1 MSERSCPVSGSM
13 GGGRCPAGAHGQ
25 TANRRVGPRG
35 CSFSGYTQQ
44 GDLHAAFDIPR
55 GVDVD
60 EWLRARERKAI
71 NEIVYS
77 DIPSADHI
85 AQVKNVDTLVA
96 DDRNLLAVALGA
108 PARQVILRAEG
119 VGSQSGWKDGYLSA
133 EYGFNAP
140 DSNEAAGALAN
151 CPGRVWSDLC
161 ERMPGCVSRGRV
173 RESVA
178 ALPLVE
184 GTEEYVPDQALWAA
198 IVALG
203 MLCSIYRY
211 EDKNDGYDG
220 VSINSISTK
229 PRVEMSDDLG
239 PELVGIPRTIGL
251 PYWQVSRRM
260 GRAIPHLTFF
270 DQASYNIKVRDPTS
284 VYPYVG
290 RFDNTDLRWPMF
302 GERTEIAF
310 LKGCADTS
318 ASFQH
323 GPDAIA
329 ACQEHVMNRNN
340 EGLLRE
346 MIRLKE
352 ILERMPNAFHS
363 ISTNP
368 NSGDNYVSAAEWVRW
383 GKFSAPLSKRCP
395 AASGLQFPPYL
406 LMDAFLGRKKYDSFL
421 GNEGLHL
428 RAWLPSNLRAFIASV
443 EYHYR
448 IPEYVRESGD
458 PRLMGVLDGIIE
470 AYTGERGFM
479 GTHRYKVFGI
489 LEVASKTGRTETNGA
504 SGASDDSGRP
514 WEEVHRQFSD
524 AMKERLEPYRGNIPV
539 EPHEMRGTFE
549 ECRYKSR
556 ILSRS
561 FVDSDHDRS
570 ISMVTLDLH
579 NTGITFQPG
588 DRLAIMP
595 LNSWEECAKVA
606 AALGLDT
613 MLESP
618 VLLDRKWSRF
628 AEHLETVSNHGV
640 ASTSTKTRKLMVK
653 DILRRGHL
661 APLTQDLVLKIH
673 AMLRASSNTVLQVL
687 ATEEWPVRGSLGD
700 LLQAAVM
707 DTPTHI
713 WDQAFDL
720 SNDVAWLSDLISVEI
735 PRTYSI
741 SNYPEELLPSTVDLT
756 ISRAEYKL
764 CATFAGK
771 SDISRS
777 GVSSGYLNPPVGSP
791 DDFIA
796 DEDELLVGISR
807 PIAFQLPLDGA
818 APCAFFAGGSGIA
831 PFRSFWQARAGRSV
845 GKNMLFLGV
854 QNREKFC
861 YEDELRQYVNAGL
874 MEVHL
879 AFSRDSR
886 GLAYDPIMRD
896 LIERR
901 TEPRYI
907 DSLIAEQ
914 GASVC
919 DLVMSKKQGGLGG
932 HLYICGSVDVFDS
945 VMSGL
950 RKAIYN
956 HRTATMES
964 TDLIINTA
972 FAERRIM
979 LDVFMTPKPLPCNRP
994 TIPLSQLSVHTGHRP
1009 GGRMWIAVH
1018 GSVYDVTDFSPM
1030 HPGGTLIMRSNAGV
1044 DCTKSFDNLAHTNNP
1059 EVASL
1064 LTKYF
1069 IGHLTPK
1076 PEYHDCEEIS
1086 GLYDMWSAYLRTTV
1100 ETLVSQQFEMDD
1112 ILGSSKLWFQGSLI
1126 NMLGVRIFYQYQ
1138 SRLLQGGFSAL
1149 FGPKFQELVLKLS
1162 FTMANAASVGS
1173 DTKLPDILGIIARAK
1188 TSTDAV
1194 TTSKEVSRIG
1204 QFICDSEPA
1213 RLMERGIMDYANK
1226 SVQLDIELLE
1236 DIREE
1241 ACHGMDAFDTVMN
1254 LESSSQ
1260 SQRVTVLCQFL
1271 MQTLERM
1278 AKRLEVFYSKLAQ
1291 CSIYHP
1297 ELERNP
1303 ARTRWDLVKRR
1314 VRDGSFFILTQSTVI
1329 GGAPSYKSSAAAGET
1344 VVFDNVLSQ
1353 IQQTIRNAPHI
1364 PSPPLQQLQQQTMH
1378 LNERHRVRTEAPLNG
1393 ATAFES
1399 HQNSNALNRMS
1410 TFIDKNMRAIR
1421 RLSKMPPVPLNMT
1434 FEQMVAA
1441 NQPQFH
1447 ANGVTTPPSSRGSS
1461 RSPTRG
1467 RPPAANALHIQ
1478 GFARSRTPSLA
1489 EESMNRITL
1498 NRRGTNSSEGSRSG
1512 SSLSHH
1518 QYGHHGQ
1525 HGAMPMM
1532 MAHHGHGGM
1541 PHHYPP
1547 TPIATPPLDPN
1558 TAIQS
1563 MVSRLNLKSR
1573 SVAGSS
1579 PASPALSLDEKGRVA
1594 RMSAQT
1600 AASAHNPRNRST
1612 STLRSFKLREL
1623 VANQEP
1629 MRVAPTF

>member
-1 MSERSCPVSGSM
+1 MSGFVL
-13 GGGRCPAGAHGQ
+13 
-25 TANRRVGPRG
+25 V
-35 CSFSGYTQQ
+35 Y
-44 GDLHAAFDIPR
+44 
-55 GVDVD
+55 
-60 EWLRARERKAI
+60 RERKAI

-77 DIPSADHI
+77 DLPSADHI
-85 AQVKNVDTLVA
+85 TQVKNVDTLVA
-96 DDRNLLAVALGA
+96 DDKDLLAVALGA

-119 VGSQSGWKDGYLSA
+119 IGQPSGWKDGYLSA
-133 EYGFNAP
+133 EYGFCPP

-184 GTEEYVPDQALWAA
+184 GTEENVPDQALWAA

-239 PELVGIPRTIGL
+239 PELVGIPRSIGL

-284 VYPYVG
+284 IHPYVG

-310 LKGCADTS
+310 LKGCADTA

-368 NSGDNYVSAAEWVRW
+368 SSGDNYVSAAEWVRW

-428 RAWLPSNLRAFIASV
+428 RAWLPSNLRAFIAAV
-443 EYHYR
+443 EYHYC
-448 IPEYVRESGD
+448 IPEYVKESGD

-561 FVDSDHDRS
+561 FVDSDDERS
-570 ISMVTLDLH
+570 IAMVTLDLH

-588 DRLAIMP
+588 DRLAVMP

-628 AEHLETVSNHGV
+628 AEHLETISKHGV
-640 ASTSTKTRKLMVK
+640 ASSLTRGRKLMVK

-661 APLTQDLVLKIH
+661 APLTQELVLKIH
-673 AMLRASSNTVLQVL
+673 AMLRASSNTLLQVL
-687 ATEEWPVRGSLGD
+687 TTDEWPVRGSLGD

-720 SNDVAWLSDLISVEI
+720 SNDIPWLSDLIPVEI

-771 SDISRS
+771 SDITRS

-791 DDFIA
+791 EDFDSDEA
-796 DEDELLVGISR
+796 DLLVGISR
-807 PIAFQLPLDGA
+807 PIAFQLPLDEA

-861 YEDELRQYVNAGL
+861 YEDELRQYVNAGF

-886 GLAYDPIMRD
+886 GLAYDPTMRD

-907 DSLIAEQ
+907 DTLIAEQ
-914 GASVC
+914 GAGVC

-932 HLYICGSVDVFDS
+932 YLYICGSVAVFDS

-964 TDLIINTA
+964 TDLILNTA

-1030 HPGGTLIMRSNAGV
+1030 HPGGTLILKSNAGV

-1069 IGHLTPK
+1069 VGHLTPK
-1076 PEYHDCEEIS
+1076 PDYHGCEELS
-1086 GLYDMWSAYLRTTV
+1086 GLYDMWSAYMRTTV
-1100 ETLVSQQFEMDD
+1100 ETLVAQQFEMDD

-1173 DTKLPDILGIIARAK
+1173 DVKLPDILGIIARAK

-1194 TTSKEVSRIG
+1194 ATSKEVSRVG

-1213 RLMERGIMDYANK
+1213 RFMERGIMDYANK

-1241 ACHGMDAFDTVMN
+1241 ACHGMDAFDTVMT
-1254 LESSSQ
+1254 LDASSNA
-1260 SQRVTVLCQFL
+1260 QRVTALCQFL
-1271 MQTLERM
+1271 MQILERM

-1291 CSIYHP
+1291 CSIYQP
-1297 ELERNP
+1297 EIERNP
-1303 ARTRWDLVKRR
+1303 ARTRWDLVRRR
-1314 VRDGSFFILTQSTVI
+1314 VRDGSLFVLTQSTVI
-1329 GGAPSYKSSAAAGET
+1329 GGAPSYKPAAQET

-1353 IQQTIRNAPHI
+1353 IQQTIRNAPQV
-1364 PSPPLQQLQQQTMH
+1364 PGPAAQQSMQ
-1378 LNERHRVRTEAPLNG
+1378 LNERHRARTEAPING
-1393 ATAFES
+1393 ASAFES
-1399 HQNSNALNRMS
+1399 YQNSNALNRMS

-1421 RLSKMPPVPLNMT
+1421 RLSKMPPMPLNT
-1434 FEQMVAA
+1434 SFEQMVAS
-1441 NQPQFH
+1441 NQPHFH

-1467 RPPAANALHIQ
+1467 RLPATNALHIQ
-1478 GFARSRTPSLA
+1478 NLPRPRTPSLA
-1489 EESMNRITL
+1489 EESMNRIAL
-1498 NRRGTNSSEGSRSG
+1498 NRRGTAGSDGSRSI
-1512 SSLSHH
+1512 SSFSQYRHQGTMMHHRGMSH
-1518 QYGHHGQ
+1518 QF
-1525 HGAMPMM
+1525 
-1532 MAHHGHGGM
+1532 
-1541 PHHYPP
+1541 PP
-1547 TPIATPPLDPN
+1547 TPVATPPPPDPN

-1563 MVSRLNLKSR
+1563 MVSRFNLKSR
-1573 SVAGSS
+1573 SAAASS
-1579 PASPALSLDEKGRVA
+1579 PASPAPSLDDKSRMA
-1594 RMSAQT
+1594 RMSAQV
-1600 AASAHNPRNRST
+1600 AAGPMHNPRSRST

-1623 VANQEP
+1623 VASQEP
-1629 MRVAPTF
+1629 ARIAPTF

>member
-1 MSERSCPVSGSM
+1 MSERSCPVSGSI
-13 GGGRCPAGAHGQ
+13 GGGRCPAGNHGQ
-25 TANRRVGPRG
+25 SASRRVGPRG
-35 CSFSGYTQQ
+35 CSFSGYTQP

-71 NEIVYS
+71 NEIIYA
-77 DIPSADHI
+77 DIPSAETI
-85 AQVKNVDTLVA
+85 TQVKNVDTLVA
-96 DDRNLLAVALGA
+96 DDRDLLAVALGA

-119 VGSQSGWKDGYLSA
+119 IGHQTGWKDGYLSA
-133 EYGFNAP
+133 EYGFQPP

-151 CPGRVWSDLC
+151 SPGRVWSDLC

-184 GTEEYVPDQALWAA
+184 GTEDNIPDQALWAA

-284 VYPYVG
+284 IYPYIG

-448 IPEYVRESGD
+448 IPEYVKQSGD

-556 ILSRS
+556 ILTRS
-561 FVDSDHDRS
+561 FVDSDHERS
-570 ISMVTLDLH
+570 IAMVTLDLH

-606 AALGLDT
+606 AALGLDS
-613 MLESP
+613 MLDAP

-628 AEHLETVSNHGV
+628 AEHLDTVSNHGV
-640 ASTSTKTRKLMVK
+640 ASPSSQVKKLMVK

-661 APLTQDLVLKIH
+661 APLTQELVLKIH

-687 ATEEWPVRGSLGD
+687 ATDEWPVRGSLGD

-720 SNDVAWLSDLISVEI
+720 SNDIPWLSDLIPVEV

-741 SNYPEELLPSTVDLT
+741 SNYPEELLPSTLDLT
-756 ISRAEYKL
+756 ISRAEYNL

-771 SDISRS
+771 STITRS
-777 GVSSGYLNPPVGSP
+777 GVSSGYLNPAVGSP
-791 DDFIA
+791 DDFVS

-807 PIAFQLPLDGA
+807 PIAFQLPLDA
-818 APCAFFAGGSGIA
+818 SAPCAFFAGGSGIA
-831 PFRSFWQARAGRSV
+831 PFRSFWQARCGRSV
-845 GKNMLFLGV
+845 GRNMLFLGV

-861 YEDELRQYVNAGL
+861 YEDELRQYVNAGF

-886 GLAYDPIMRD
+886 GLAYDPYMRD
-896 LIERR
+896 LVERR

-932 HLYICGSVDVFDS
+932 YLYICGSVAVFDS

-994 TIPLSQLSVHTGHRP
+994 TIPLSQLASHTGHRP
-1009 GGRMWIAVH
+1009 GGRMWISVH
-1018 GSVYDVTDFSPM
+1018 GSVYDVTDFCPM
-1030 HPGGTLIMRSNAGV
+1030 HPGGTLIIKSNAGV

-1069 IGHLTPK
+1069 VGHLTPK
-1076 PEYHDCEEIS
+1076 PEYHDAEELS

-1162 FTMANAASVGS
+1162 FAMANNAASPGA

-1188 TSTDAV
+1188 TSSDAV
-1194 TTSKEVSRIG
+1194 ATSKEVSRIG

-1213 RLMERGIMDYANK
+1213 RFMERGIMDYANK

-1241 ACHGMDAFDTVMN
+1241 ACHGMDAFDTIMN
-1254 LESSSQ
+1254 LDAASDA
-1260 SQRVTVLCQFL
+1260 QRVTALCQFL
-1271 MQTLERM
+1271 MQILERM

-1291 CSIYHP
+1291 CSIYQP
-1297 ELERNP
+1297 EIERNP
-1303 ARTRWDLVKRR
+1303 ARTRWNLVRR
-1314 VRDGSFFILTQSTVI
+1314 RIRDGSFFVLSQNAVV
-1329 GGAPSYKSSAAAGET
+1329 GAAPGYKPVQET
-1344 VVFDNVLSQ
+1344 VEFDNVLSQ
-1353 IQQTIRNAPHI
+1353 IQQTIRNAPQVAA
-1364 PSPPLQQLQQQTMH
+1364 PLPPTTQTMQ
-1378 LNERHRVRTEAPLNG
+1378 LNERHRVRTEAPVNG
-1393 ATAFES
+1393 ASAFES

-1421 RLSKMPPVPLNMT
+1421 RLSKMPPMPLNMS

-1441 NQPQFH
+1441 NQPQFPSH
-1447 ANGVTTPPSSRGSS
+1447 GVTTPPSSRGSS

-1467 RPPAANALHIQ
+1467 RAPGPANALHIQ
-1478 GFARSRTPSLA
+1478 GFPHARAPSRA
-1489 EESMNRITL
+1489 EESMNRIPL
-1498 NRRGTNSSEGSRSG
+1498 NRRGTHGSDGGRSISSM
-1512 SSLSHH
+1512 SSQQHHHH
-1518 QYGHHGQ
+1518 QMMMMHHHGI
-1525 HGAMPMM
+1525 
-1532 MAHHGHGGM
+1532 
-1541 PHHYPP
+1541 P
-1547 TPIATPPLDPN
+1547 TPMATPPLDSN

-1573 SVAGSS
+1573 SVAGSQ
-1579 PASPALSLDEKGRVA
+1579 PASPALSLDEKGRMT
-1594 RMSAQT
+1594 RLSAG
-1600 AASAHNPRNRST
+1600 SMHNPRARST
-1612 STLRSFKLREL
+1612 STLRTFKL
-1623 VANQEP
+1623 VASQEQA
-1629 MRVAPTF
+1629 RIAPTF

>member
-1 MSERSCPVSGSM
+1 MSIPILLLTRER
-13 GGGRCPAGAHGQ
+13 
-25 TANRRVGPRG
+25 
-35 CSFSGYTQQ
+35 
-44 GDLHAAFDIPR
+44 
-55 GVDVD
+55 
-60 EWLRARERKAI
+60 RERKAI

-77 DIPSADHI
+77 NIPSADHI

-96 DDRNLLAVALGA
+96 DDRDLLAVALGA

-119 VGSQSGWKDGYLSA
+119 IGPQSGWKDGYLSA
-133 EYGFNAP
+133 EYGFCPP
-140 DSNEAAGALAN
+140 DSNEAAGALAS

-184 GTEEYVPDQALWAA
+184 GTEENVPDRALWAA
-198 IVALG
+198 VVALG

-211 EDKNDGYDG
+211 EEKNDGYDG
-220 VSINSISTK
+220 VSTSSASAR
-229 PRVEMSDDLG
+229 PRVGMSDDLG
-239 PELVGIPRTIGL
+239 PELVGIPRSIGL

-284 VYPYVG
+284 VHPYVG

-310 LKGCADTS
+310 LKGCADTA

-329 ACQEHVMNRNN
+329 ACQEHVMNRDS

-352 ILERMPNAFHS
+352 IIERMPNAFHS

-368 NSGDNYVSAAEWVRW
+368 SSGDNYVSAAEWVRW

-406 LMDAFLGRKKYDSFL
+406 LLDAFLGRKKYDSFL

-428 RAWLPSNLRAFIASV
+428 RAWLPSNLRAFIAAV

-448 IPEYVRESGD
+448 IPEYVRQSGD
-458 PRLMGVLDGIIE
+458 PRLMGVLDGIVE

-504 SGASDDSGRP
+504 SGATDDSGRP

-549 ECRYKSR
+549 ECRHKSR
-556 ILSRS
+556 ILARS
-561 FVDSDHDRS
+561 FVDADRERS
-570 ISMVTLDLH
+570 IAMVTLDLH

-588 DRLAIMP
+588 DRLAVMP

-613 MLESP
+613 MLEGP

-640 ASTSTKTRKLMVK
+640 PNPLTRTRKLTVK
-653 DILRRGHL
+653 DVLRRGHL
-661 APLTQDLVLKIH
+661 APLTQELVLKVH

-687 ATEEWPVRGSLGD
+687 ATDEWPVRGSLGD
-700 LLQAAVM
+700 LLQAAVT

-713 WDQAFDL
+713 WDHAFDL
-720 SNDVAWLSDLISVEI
+720 SHDVPWLSDLIPVEI

-741 SNYPEELLPSTVDLT
+741 SNHPDELLPSTVDLT
-756 ISRAEYKL
+756 VSRAEYNL
-764 CATFAGK
+764 CATFAGT
-771 SDISRS
+771 SSVISRY

-791 DDFIA
+791 EDFVADNDD
-796 DEDELLVGISR
+796 DNDDDDNGLLVGISR

-845 GKNMLFLGV
+845 GKNTLFLGV
-854 QNREKFC
+854 QSREKFC
-861 YEDELRQYVNAGL
+861 YEDELRRYVSAGF

-879 AFSRDSR
+879 AFSRDNR
-886 GLAYDPIMRD
+886 GLAFDPVARD

-907 DSLIAEQ
+907 DALIAEQ
-914 GASVC
+914 GAGVC

-932 HLYICGSVDVFDS
+932 HLYICGSVAVFDS

-956 HRTATMES
+956 HRTATAES

-979 LDVFMTPKPLPCNRP
+979 LDVFMTPTPLPCNRP
-994 TIPLSQLSVHTGHRP
+994 TIPLSQLAVHTGHRP

-1030 HPGGTLIMRSNAGV
+1030 HPGGTLILKSNAGV
-1044 DCTKSFDNLAHTNNP
+1044 DCTRSFDNLAHTNNP

-1069 IGHLTPK
+1069 VGHLTPK
-1076 PEYHDCEEIS
+1076 PEFHGGGCEELG
-1086 GLYDMWSAYLRTTV
+1086 GLYDVWAAYLRTTV
-1100 ETLVSQQFEMDD
+1100 ETLVAQQFEMDD
-1112 ILGSSKLWFQGSLI
+1112 ILGSPELWFQGSLI

-1162 FTMANAASVGS
+1162 FAMANTAHGDGGDGGPEV
-1173 DTKLPDILGIIARAK
+1173 KLPDILGIIARAK
-1188 TSTDAV
+1188 TSADAV
-1194 TTSKEVSRIG
+1194 ATSREVSRVG
-1204 QFICDSEPA
+1204 QFVCDSEPA
-1213 RLMERGIMDYANK
+1213 RFMERGIMDYATR
-1226 SVQLDIELLE
+1226 SVQLDMELLE
-1236 DIREE
+1236 DMRDE
-1241 ACHGMDAFDTVMN
+1241 ACHGMDAFASVADLDATV
-1254 LESSSQ
+1254 SDA
-1260 SQRVTVLCQFL
+1260 QRVTALCRFL

-1278 AKRLEVFYSKLAQ
+1278 ARRLEVFYSRLAQ
-1291 CSIYHP
+1291 CSVYRP
-1297 ELERNP
+1297 EIERNP
-1303 ARTRWDLVKRR
+1303 ARTRWDLVRRR
-1314 VRDGSFFILTQSTVI
+1314 VRDGSFFVLTQSTVI
-1329 GGAPSYKSSAAAGET
+1329 GGAPPYKSAQQET
-1344 VVFDNVLSQ
+1344 VVFDNILSQ
-1353 IQQTIRNAPHI
+1353 IQQTIRNAPRRPGSRSESGPAATQIHY
-1364 PSPPLQQLQQQTMH
+1364 QQQQQQQKQHIMK
-1378 LNERHRVRTEAPLNG
+1378 LNERHRVRTEAPVNG
-1393 ATAFES
+1393 ASAFES

-1421 RLSKMPPVPLNMT
+1421 RLSKVPRDMSY
-1434 FEQMVAA
+1434 EQMLAA

-1447 ANGVTTPPSSRGSS
+1447 AHGVTTPPSSRGSS

-1467 RPPAANALHIQ
+1467 RQSSANALHTQ
-1478 GFARSRTPSLA
+1478 SVVPRSRAPSLA
-1489 EESMNRITL
+1489 EESMGRVTL
-1498 NRRGTNSSEGSRSG
+1498 NRRGTASSDGSRSV

-1518 QYGHHGQ
+1518 QHQHQYHHHGYGEGTTYYH
-1525 HGAMPMM
+1525 HGAS
-1532 MAHHGHGGM
+1532 HHF
-1541 PHHYPP
+1541 PP
-1547 TPIATPPLDPN
+1547 TPVATPPPPPPLDPN
-1558 TAIQS
+1558 TAIRS

-1573 SVAGSS
+1573 SAAGFS
-1579 PASPALSLDEKGRVA
+1579 PASPALSLDDKGRMA
-1594 RMSAQT
+1594 RMSAQMAGGST
-1600 AASAHNPRNRST
+1600 AHNARNRST
-1612 STLRSFKLREL
+1612 SSLRSFKLREL
-1623 VANQEP
+1623 VASQEP
-1629 MRVAPTF
+1629 ARIAPTF

>member
-1 MSERSCPVSGSM
+1 MSERSCPVSGSL
-13 GGGRCPAGAHGQ
+13 GGGRCPAGRQ
-25 TANRRVGPRG
+25 SANRRFGPRG

-55 GVDVD
+55 GVNVD

-77 DIPSADHI
+77 DIPSAEHI
-85 AQVKNVDTLVA
+85 THVKNVDTLVA
-96 DDRNLLAVALGA
+96 DDRDLLAVALGA

-119 VGSQSGWKDGYLSA
+119 IGQPSGWKDGYLSA
-133 EYGFNAP
+133 EYGFCPP

-178 ALPLVE
+178 ALPLVQ
-184 GTEEYVPDQALWAA
+184 GTEEDVPDRALWAA

-220 VSINSISTK
+220 VSVSSISTK

-239 PELVGIPRTIGL
+239 PELAGIPRSIGL

-284 VYPYVG
+284 VHPYVG

-310 LKGCADTS
+310 LKGCADTA

-329 ACQEHVMNRNN
+329 ACQEHVMNRDN

-428 RAWLPSNLRAFIASV
+428 RAWLPSNLRAFIAAV

-448 IPEYVRESGD
+448 VPEYVKASGD
-458 PRLMGVLDGIIE
+458 PRLAGVMDGIVE

-524 AMKERLEPYRGNIPV
+524 AMKERLEPYRGDIPV

-549 ECRYKSR
+549 ECRYRSR
-556 ILSRS
+556 ILARS
-561 FVDSDHDRS
+561 FVDSDRERS
-570 ISMVTLDLH
+570 IAMVTLDLH

-588 DRLAIMP
+588 DRLAVMP

-606 AALGLDT
+606 ATLGLDT

-628 AEHLETVSNHGV
+628 AEHLETVSRHGV
-640 ASTSTKTRKLMVK
+640 SSPPSTKTRALKVK

-661 APLTQDLVLKIH
+661 APLTQELVLKVH
-673 AMLRASSNTVLQVL
+673 AMLRASSNTLLQVL
-687 ATEEWPVRGSLGD
+687 ATDEWPVRGSLGD

-707 DTPTHI
+707 DTPTHV

-720 SNDVAWLSDLISVEI
+720 SDDVPWLSDLIPVEI

-741 SNYPEELLPSTVDLT
+741 SNYPEEMLPSTVDLT
-756 ISRAEYKL
+756 VSRAEYTL
-764 CATFAGK
+764 CATFAGHA
-771 SDISRS
+771 DVSRS

-791 DDFIA
+791 EDFVAAAADD
-796 DEDELLVGISR
+796 DELLVGISR

-845 GKNMLFLGV
+845 GKNTLFLGV

-861 YEDELRQYVNAGL
+861 YEDELRRYVNAGF

-886 GLAYDPIMRD
+886 GLAYDAAARD
-896 LIERR
+896 LVERR

-907 DSLIAEQ
+907 DALIAEQ
-914 GASVC
+914 GAGVC

-932 HLYICGSVDVFDS
+932 NLYICGSVDVFDS
-945 VMSGL
+945 VMGGL
-950 RKAIYN
+950 RRAIYD

-964 TDLIINTA
+964 TDLIVNTA

-979 LDVFMTPKPLPCNRP
+979 LDVFMTPRPLPCNRP
-994 TIPLSQLSVHTGHRP
+994 TVPLSQLALHTGHRP
-1009 GGRMWIAVH
+1009 GGA
-1018 GSVYDVTDFSPM
+1018 DT
-1030 HPGGTLIMRSNAGV
+1030 
-1044 DCTKSFDNLAHTNNP
+1044 FDNLAHTNNP

-1069 IGHLTPK
+1069 VGRLTPK
-1076 PEYHDCEEIS
+1076 PEYHHHDGCEALG
-1086 GLYDMWSAYLRTTV
+1086 GLYDMWSAYVRTTV
-1100 ETLVSQQFEMDD
+1100 ETLVAQQFEMDD
-1112 ILGSSKLWFQGSLI
+1112 ILGSSELWFQGSLI

-1162 FTMANAASVGS
+1162 FATANTASVGP
-1173 DTKLPDILGIIARAK
+1173 DARLPDILGIVARAK
-1188 TSTDAV
+1188 TSADAV
-1194 TTSKEVSRIG
+1194 ATSREVSRVG
-1204 QFICDSEPA
+1204 QFVCDSEPA
-1213 RLMERGIMDYANK
+1213 RLVERGIIDYANR
-1226 SVQLDIELLE
+1226 SVQLDMELLE

-1241 ACHGMDAFDTVMN
+1241 ACHGMDAFETVMG
-1254 LESSSQ
+1254 LDVASDA
-1260 SQRVTVLCQFL
+1260 QRVAALCRFL
-1271 MQTLERM
+1271 MRILERM
-1278 AKRLEVFYSKLAQ
+1278 AKRLEVFYSKLAR
-1291 CSIYHP
+1291 CSVYRP
-1297 ELERNP
+1297 EIERNP
-1303 ARTRWDLVKRR
+1303 ARTRWDLVRRR
-1314 VRDGSFFILTQSTVI
+1314 VRDGSLFVLAQSAVM
-1329 GGAPSYKSSAAAGET
+1329 GGAPSYKASAAQET
-1344 VVFDNVLSQ
+1344 VVFDNVLAQ
-1353 IQQTIRNAPHI
+1353 IQQTIRGAPQV
-1364 PSPPLQQLQQQTMH
+1364 PEPAARQQSMQ
-1378 LNERHRVRTEAPLNG
+1378 LNERHRVRTQAPVNG
-1393 ATAFES
+1393 ASAFES

-1421 RLSKMPPVPLNMT
+1421 RLSRMPPQMPLDMS

-1441 NQPQFH
+1441 SQPQSH
-1447 ANGVTTPPSSRGSS
+1447 AHGIATPPPSNSSRP
-1461 RSPTRG
+1461 R
-1467 RPPAANALHIQ
+1467 AL
-1478 GFARSRTPSLA
+1478 SLA
-1489 EESMNRITL
+1489 EESMTRVTL
-1498 NRRGTNSSEGSRSG
+1498 NRRGTAGSDGSRSS
-1512 SSLSHH
+1512 SSLS
-1518 QYGHHGQ
+1518 QCHHGGPSHGSTMMIQQHQLQHQ
-1525 HGAMPMM
+1525 HG
-1532 MAHHGHGGM
+1532 MAEHF
-1541 PHHYPP
+1541 PP
-1547 TPIATPPLDPN
+1547 TPVATPPLDPN
-1558 TAIQS
+1558 TAIRS

-1573 SVAGSS
+1573 SAAASS
-1579 PASPALSLDEKGRVA
+1579 PASPALSLDDKGRLA
-1594 RMSAQT
+1594 RMSAQRV
-1600 AASAHNPRNRST
+1600 AGPAHSSRGRST
-1612 STLRSFKLREL
+1612 STLRSFKLRER
-1623 VANQEP
+1623 VASQEP
-1629 MRVAPTF
+1629 VRVAPTF

>member
-1 MSERSCPVSGSM
+1 MSMSGFVL
-13 GGGRCPAGAHGQ
+13 GTFLLPGFTVVLLTDR
-25 TANRRVGPRG
+25 
-35 CSFSGYTQQ
+35 
-44 GDLHAAFDIPR
+44 
-55 GVDVD
+55 
-60 EWLRARERKAI
+60 RERKAI

-85 AQVKNVDTLVA
+85 TQVKNVDSLVA
-96 DDRNLLAVALGA
+96 DDRDLLAVALGA

-119 VGSQSGWKDGYLSA
+119 IGQPSGWKDGYLSA
-133 EYGFNAP
+133 EYGFCPP

-184 GTEEYVPDQALWAA
+184 GTEENVPDQALWAA

-239 PELVGIPRTIGL
+239 PELVGIPRSIGL

-284 VYPYVG
+284 IYPYVG

-310 LKGCADTS
+310 LKGCADTA

-329 ACQEHVMNRNN
+329 ACQEHVMNRND

-428 RAWLPSNLRAFIASV
+428 RAWLPSNLRAFIAAV

-448 IPEYVRESGD
+448 IPEYVKASGD

-504 SGASDDSGRP
+504 SELLTTR
-514 WEEVHRQFSD
+514 FSD

-539 EPHEMRGTFE
+539 EPHELRGTFE

-556 ILSRS
+556 ILTRS
-561 FVDSDHDRS
+561 FVDSDHERS
-570 ISMVTLDLH
+570 IAMVTLDLH

-588 DRLAIMP
+588 DRLAVMP

-640 ASTSTKTRKLMVK
+640 ASPLTKARKLMVK

-661 APLTQDLVLKIH
+661 APLTQELVLKIH
-673 AMLRASSNTVLQVL
+673 AMLRASSNTLLQVL
-687 ATEEWPVRGSLGD
+687 ATDEWP
-700 LLQAAVM
+700 AAVM

-720 SNDVAWLSDLISVEI
+720 SNDIPWLSDLIPVEI

-741 SNYPEELLPSTVDLT
+741 SNYPEDLLPSTVDLT

-771 SDISRS
+771 SDIPRS

-791 DDFIA
+791 DDFVA

-861 YEDELRQYVNAGL
+861 YEDELRQYVNAGF

-896 LIERR
+896 LVERR

-907 DSLIAEQ
+907 DTLIAER

-932 HLYICGSVDVFDS
+932 YLYICGSVAVFDS

-994 TIPLSQLSVHTGHRP
+994 TIPLSQLSAHTGHRP

-1030 HPGGTLIMRSNAGV
+1030 HPGGTLIIKSNAGV

-1069 IGHLTPK
+1069 VGHLTPK
-1076 PEYHDCEEIS
+1076 PEYHDCEELS
-1086 GLYDMWSAYLRTTV
+1086 SLYDVWSAYMRTTV
-1100 ETLVSQQFEMDD
+1100 ETLVAQQFEMDD

-1213 RLMERGIMDYANK
+1213 RFMERGIMDYANK

-1241 ACHGMDAFDTVMN
+1241 ACHGMDAFDTIMN
-1254 LESSSQ
+1254 LDASSDA
-1260 SQRVTVLCQFL
+1260 QRVTALCQFL
-1271 MQTLERM
+1271 MQILERM
-1278 AKRLEVFYSKLAQ
+1278 AKRLELFYSKLAQ
-1291 CSIYHP
+1291 CSVYQP
-1297 ELERNP
+1297 EIERNP

-1329 GGAPSYKSSAAAGET
+1329 GGAPSYKPSAQET
-1344 VVFDNVLSQ
+1344 VVFDSVLSQ
-1353 IQQTIRNAPHI
+1353 IQQTIRNAPQA
-1364 PSPPLQQLQQQTMH
+1364 PGPAVQQSMQ
-1378 LNERHRVRTEAPLNG
+1378 LNERHRVRTEAPING
-1393 ATAFES
+1393 ASAFES

-1421 RLSKMPPVPLNMT
+1421 RLSKMPPMPLNMS

-1467 RPPAANALHIQ
+1467 RLPFTNPPHIQ
-1478 GFARSRTPSLA
+1478 ALPRPRTPSLA
-1489 EESMNRITL
+1489 EESMNRFAL
-1498 NRRGTNSSEGSRSG
+1498 NRRGTAGSDGSRST
-1512 SSLSHH
+1512 SSLSQYHRRGPSQGMTHH
-1518 QYGHHGQ
+1518 H
-1525 HGAMPMM
+1525 
-1532 MAHHGHGGM
+1532 GM
-1541 PHHYPP
+1541 PHHFPP
-1547 TPIATPPLDPN
+1547 TPVATPPLDPN
-1558 TAIQS
+1558 MAIQS

-1573 SVAGSS
+1573 SAAGSS
-1579 PASPALSLDEKGRVA
+1579 PVSPALSLDDKGRMA

-1600 AASAHNPRNRST
+1600 AAGSLHNPRSRST

-1623 VANQEP
+1623 VASQEP
-1629 MRVAPTF
+1629 ARIAPTF